1 MQLREAVSSH
11 SDGSDYLLSAAS
23 IIITLIQ
30 VLTHSKLLHSFI
42 IVLLQLMKVH
52 KLFSSILNRIDFF
65 FFFLTPAVIIV
76 LPSNQCFVDF
86 LCGWVGVCTC
96 VHTCEF
102 IARNLHLTPFCLQN
116 HIDMR
121 PQAANHQLRTWKSW
135 TGGCSTYCIN
145 KSSWRGE
152 NYDAI
157 SHICSSPE
165 KIMLLGFTMFLNR
178 LLM

>member
-11 SDGSDYLLSAAS
+11 SDGSGYLLSAMS

-42 IVLLQLMKVH
+42 IVCLQLRKVH
-52 KLFSSILNRIDFF
+52 KLFSSILNRIELFF
-65 FFFLTPAVIIV
+65 FFYLTPAVIIV

-102 IARNLHLTPFCLQN
+102 IARNLHLTLFCLQN
-116 HIDMR
+116 YTDMR
-121 PQAANHQLRTWKSW
+121 PQAANHQLRTWKSR
-135 TGGCSTYCIN
+135 TGGCSTYCMN
-145 KSSWRGE
+145 KSSWRRE

-157 SHICSSPE
+157 SQICPE
-165 KIMLLGFTMFLNR
+165 KIMLLGFTMFLYS

>member
-65 FFFLTPAVIIV
+65 FFLSDTCCYNCASFQPVLYWFPVWVGRCVHVCAYLWVHCQESAPDTV
-76 LPSNQCFVDF
+76 LPAKPHWHETSSSKPPA
-86 LCGWVGVCTC
+86 
-96 VHTCEF
+96 E
-102 IARNLHLTPFCLQN
+102 NLKKLDRGLQ
-116 HIDMR
+116 HILY
-121 PQAANHQLRTWKSW
+121 Q
-135 TGGCSTYCIN
+135 
-145 KSSWRGE
+145 
-152 NYDAI
+152 
-157 SHICSSPE
+157 
-165 KIMLLGFTMFLNR
+165 
-178 LLM
+178 